1 MVFGLGGSGNRQPFQ
16 IVTFDTSI
24 LADVFNARIN
34 TGAGLVD
41 PFALGAQIND
51 EPAVIPPWQL
61 DEEPKTLARRINEV
75 RAQEQFLNLNSSI
88 VESAGDNVD
97 RRATFA
103 LFEALEA
110 LETLAQFAAE
120 ANTPEASLLSL
131 DTKFQQGLTEIQNF
145 IGTAELDKLNLLFGK
160 KTTTLKPEISAGKDP
175 TQYVGGK
182 IINGSVN
189 DVISGLDGT
198 EQFDITLTKGLD
210 SDTISIDLSQ
220 ITGDLTVQA
229 IIDHVNAQIEALPL
243 LDEQGDPVLDSGG
256 DPVSKYLT
264 RFSSERDEDGNISFV
279 IKGTLTE
286 TAKLSA
292 TDPAPSLFL
301 ASNLKPVIG
310 DGETITRLR
319 RLDDVDT
326 AFRAAF
332 RDDFA
337 AFNSAQTDLNQ
348 KVAEQD
354 AEAGEDVSVN
364 DVKSATTTGAIAT
377 DSEGNVYAVG
387 TTGGDLGTQLG
398 DGKDDVYLT
407 KFSSTGEII
416 YSRLLGTHGEAE
428 GLAIH
433 VDSDDN
439 VIIAGQTSGGVSSN
453 DALSGEDSFIVKF
466 TSDGDEVFRRQI
478 DTVSPDAALTLTTN
492 ATGDVIVAG
501 HVKGQIGDGFTSAG
515 GQDAYILRLD
525 TATGTT
531 LDRTQFGT
539 SGADRASAITVGN
552 DGSIYVAS
560 TENGE
565 GIIRKFDG
573 TDLTN
578 ELASH
583 NLGNLNG
590 GQLSAI
596 AIEGTTLVVG
606 GSTASGSIN
615 GGSTANSFS
624 AGKDAF
630 VTTFNTSLNAQSTRF
645 LGTGEDETLSALD
658 IQNGKIFVA
667 GTTAGDISADGG
679 KGVTDTFV
687 ARINAS
693 DLSEEALEQYG
704 SFGNAE
710 AAAGLAFTNTGASVL
725 GKLGLQVGNVQ
736 QSQTRDLTTQTS
748 VREGDFFY
756 VSVNGREPH
765 KITIREGETL
775 RSLAVKL
782 NSLDIRTIDAEVR
795 STSTGNKLELKVENG
810 GSLSLIA
817 GDGDKDALSRLGLE
831 PAQLLSSELLFEIE
845 DDEAKPED
853 TIGGTF
859 ALNLEDSFHIR
870 DKQTARYVLGIVG
883 DAVATIQ
890 RAFRSLT
897 FDPIAFSLKEQAK
910 FSGAVPAHLSKQLAN
925 YQDALF
931 RLQGASLAP
940 SQGFNI

>member
-1 MVFGLGGSGNRQPFQ
+1 MVFGFGGTDNRQPFQ

-34 TGAGLVD
+34 ANAGLSD
-41 PFALGAQIND
+41 PFALSSQIN
-51 EPAVIPPWQL
+51 EGPAVIPPWQL

-75 RAQEQFLNLNSSI
+75 RALEQFIDLNSAI
-88 VESAGDNVD
+88 VKSAGDNVD

-120 ANTPEASLLSL
+120 ANTPEASLISL
-131 DTKFQQGLTEIQNF
+131 DAKFQQGLGEIQNF

-160 KTTTLKPEISAGKDP
+160 KTTTLKPEVSPGKDP
-175 TQYVGGK
+175 TQYVGDRVV
-182 IINGSVN
+182 NGSVN
-189 DVISGLDGT
+189 DVITSLDGT
-198 EQFDITLTKGLD
+198 EQFNITLTKGLD
-210 SDTISIDLSQ
+210 SDVIAIDLSQ

-229 IIDHVNAQIEALPL
+229 VIDHVNAQIESIPL
-243 LDEQGDPVLDSGG
+243 LDEQGDPKLDSNG
-256 DPVSKYLT
+256 DPIAKYLT
-264 RFSSERDEDGNISFV
+264 RFSSKRDEDGNISFV
-279 IKGTLTE
+279 VKGTLTE

-292 TDPAPSLFL
+292 VDPAPSLFL
-301 ASNLKPVIG
+301 ASNLTPVVG
-310 DGETITRLR
+310 DGETTTRLR

-326 AFRAAF
+326 AFSTAF
-332 RDDFA
+332 RDEFA
-337 AFNSAQTDLNQ
+337 ALDTAQTELNQ
-348 KVAEQD
+348 KVAEQE
-354 AEAGEDVSVN
+354 AEGDEDISVN

-377 DSEGNVYAVG
+377 DSEGNIYAVG

-398 DGKDDVYLT
+398 DGGNDVYLT
-407 KFSSTGEII
+407 KFSSTGEVLF
-416 YSRLLGTHGEAE
+416 SRLLGTHGEAE
-428 GLAIH
+428 GFAVH
-433 VDSDDN
+433 VDGNDN
-439 VIIAGQTSGGVSSN
+439 VIIAGQTSGSVSSS
-453 DALSGEDSFIVKF
+453 DAISGDDSFIVKY

-478 DTVSPDAALTLTTN
+478 DTVSADAALTLATN
-492 ATGDVIVAG
+492 AAGDVIVAG
-501 HVKGQIGDGFTSAG
+501 HTRGQIGDGFTSAG
-515 GQDAYILRLD
+515 GRDAYVLRLD
-525 TATGTT
+525 TNTGIT

-539 SGADRASAITVGN
+539 SGADQATAVTIGD

-573 TDLTN
+573 TDLNTQ
-578 ELASH
+578 LATH
-583 NLGNLNG
+583 NIGDLNS
-590 GQLSAI
+590 GQLNAI

-606 GSTASGSIN
+606 GSTNSGSLN
-615 GGSTANSFS
+615 GGSTANGYS
-624 AGKDAF
+624 GGRDAF
-630 VTTFNTSLNAQSTRF
+630 VTTFDTSLNAQTTRF
-645 LGTGEDETLSALD
+645 LGTGDDESLKALD

-667 GTTAGDISADGG
+667 GTTAGDISAGG
-679 KGVTDTFV
+679 SKGITDTFV

-704 SFGNAE
+704 SFGAKE
-710 AAAGLAFTNTGASVL
+710 DAAGLAFTNTGASVL
-725 GKLGLQVGNVQ
+725 GKLGLQVGTVQ

-748 VREGDFFY
+748 VRAGDFFY
-756 VSVNGREPH
+756 ASVNGGEPRR
-765 KITIREGETL
+765 ITIREGETL

-782 NSLDIRTIDAEVR
+782 NSLSIRHIEAKVS

-817 GDGDKDALSRLGLE
+817 GDGDQDALARLGLE

-845 DDEAKPED
+845 EDDVKPED

-859 ALNLEDSFHIR
+859 SLDLEDSFHIR

-883 DAVATIQ
+883 NAVATIQ

-897 FDPIAFSLKEQAK
+897 FDPIAFSLKEEARFK
-910 FSGAVPAHLSKQLAN
+910 GEVPAYLSNQLAN